1 MLLIATRRRASVA
14 HTMFW
19 EVRAGVAY
27 FHELRAGDELC
38 LLSHARYRAR
48 AHPGTVV
55 NDKGS

>member
-1 MLLIATRRRASVA
+1 
-14 HTMFW
+14 MFW

-38 LLSHARYRAR
+38 LLSHARYRAK

-55 NDKGS
+55 DDKGS